1 MTGAIGKWAL
11 GEEGTSS
18 IPTKSGFDSF
28 YGYLNQTHA
37 HNYYPEFLIRN
48 ADRESLANV
57 VPNAGPFGEGVATV
71 RVQYSHDLFIQEAL
85 DFIDRFKGDDFFL
98 YLPLTIP
105 HANNEAGINGME
117 VPDLRIYANRDWPES
132 QKCIAAM
139 ITRMDGDIGRIIARP
154 QAHGI
159 DEKTLIIFTSD
170 NGPHASGGVNPEFFN
185 SNGPLRGIK
194 QSLYEGGIKV
204 VLIAYWPGTINS
216 GQTIA
221 HIAYFPDIFPTIL
234 DLSGVS
240 MNHQVDGI
248 SLAPT
253 ILGAGAQVD
262 YEFLYWE
269 LHGALGPRK
278 RALRVGKWK
287 AVDPEFNGA
296 VELYDLD
303 IDIAETNDLAMDN
316 PIVVSMMLSLMDEEH
331 LTSPF
336 YGPEDNDNDNLH
348 NGIDLDDD
356 NDGTSD
362 REELATGRE
371 PFLNEPA
378 VVLSVTQGFLF
389 ADP

>member
-1 MTGAIGKWAL
+1 M
-11 GEEGTSS
+11 
-18 IPTKSGFDSF
+18 P
-28 YGYLNQTHA
+28 
-37 HNYYPEFLIRN
+37 
-48 ADRESLANV
+48 
-57 VPNAGPFGEGVATV
+57 
-71 RVQYSHDLFIQEAL
+71 
-85 DFIDRFKGDDFFL
+85 
-98 YLPLTIP
+98 
-105 HANNEAGINGME
+105 
-117 VPDLRIYANRDWPES
+117 
-132 QKCIAAM
+132 
-139 ITRMDGDIGRIIARP
+139 
-154 QAHGI
+154 
-159 DEKTLIIFTSD
+159 
-170 NGPHASGGVNPEFFN
+170 
-185 SNGPLRGIK
+185 
-194 QSLYEGGIKV
+194 
-204 VLIAYWPGTINS
+204 LIAYWLGTINS

-262 YEFLYWE
+262 HDFLYWE

-287 AVDPEFNGA
+287 AVDSEFNGA

-303 IDIAETNDLAMDN
+303 IDIGETNDLAMDN

-336 YGPEDNDNDNLH
+336 YGPEDNDNDNLY